1 VIFIRRSE
9 VRPFTERQI
18 ELVKTFA
25 DQAVIAIENTR
36 LFNET
41 KESLDRQKASADIL
55 AVISSSIADAQ
66 PVFDRI
72 VASCERLFAG
82 KLVGINLVGDDGL
95 IRVGAYHGRGREEFE
110 KVFPMALSPDS
121 GTGRAILERR
131 VLHYPDVMNGRDVPE
146 GVKRG
151 CAAVGTKACIF
162 APLLWEG
169 RGLGAI
175 FVGRDHVGGYSE
187 KDIALVKTFAD
198 QAGKHAPEMSG
209 AAHFLRYSRKFMA
222 SSETFR
228 RVAS

>member
-169 RGLGAI
+169 RGLLGRHLRRPRPCRRV
-175 FVGRDHVGGYSE
+175 FGEGHRVGQDVRR
-187 KDIALVKTFAD
+187 
-198 QAGKHAPEMSG
+198 P
-209 AAHFLRYSRKFMA
+209 SRKTRA
-222 SSETFR
+222 RNVRSRSLP
-228 RVAS
+228 